1 MRISK
6 RETTTRA
13 ARGGVCPRRRRVHRV
28 HPLLATS
35 RCLCVNW
42 LSTHTS
48 NLLTILVN
56 TAHFIKLYTTI
67 FVNTRSVR
75 TSYGRE
81 GPRTRDRVKAPLL
94 YRRHGLRR
102 HDGPS
107 PPSRRARGSR
117 GLPARSAGN
126 AVKRGERNKTLIEDT
141 AQSHIKDTHAS
152 NARAAASCS
161 TPHRHPLGH
170 ENVWCLLCLASA
182 LPMSISQGTAPG
194 HDRRPPAPPAGTAR
208 SRACCV

>member
-1 MRISK
+1 MLLWSHRRRSCVSGAQLACHTLDDQPDQPENP
-6 RETTTRA
+6 RS

-126 AVKRGERNKTLIEDT
+126 GQTRGTKQN
-141 AQSHIKDTHAS
+141 THRGHRS
-152 NARAAASCS
+152 ITHQGHTCIQRAR
-161 TPHRHPLGH
+161 G
-170 ENVWCLLCLASA
+170 
-182 LPMSISQGTAPG
+182 
-194 HDRRPPAPPAGTAR
+194 
-208 SRACCV
+208 CVL